1 MTIEF
6 TLHDQVLLRQ
16 ERAEARYGTDPHHH
30 LARARFLLSVDT
42 GLMPVSA
49 LFYASLEY
57 RFCIERFLFTVLYL
71 VSGEDAVTRAHEKM
85 YTGSDL
91 SKAIRQAEPELLDKL
106 RYADLILVAHGT
118 AQVTAKPDLDR
129 LSRLHGR
136 LGGYL
141 HAQKRPPET
150 TWSPDWIAEFTE
162 VLQECDEYLGE
173 MLAIDK
179 VLAGMPD
186 GDLGYDKWKS
196 GAMGDE
202 EVIAAIRQ
210 ACDESPES

>member
-1 MTIEF
+1 MAIEF
-6 TLHDQVLLRQ
+6 TPHDEMLLLK
-16 ERAEARYGTDPHHH
+16 ERAEARFGSDPHHH

-57 RFCIERFLFTVLYL
+57 RFCIERFLFSILSL

-91 SKAIRQAEPELLDKL
+91 SNAIRRIEPELMDKL
-106 RYADLILVAHGT
+106 RYVDLVLRAHDR

-150 TWSPDWIAEFTE
+150 TWSPDWLAEFKE
-162 VLQECDEYLGE
+162 ILQECDKYLGE
-173 MLAIDK
+173 VLAIDK
-179 VLAGMPD
+179 VLAGMPN

-196 GAMGDE
+196 GAISDE
-202 EVIAAIRQ
+202 EVVAAIRKRR
-210 ACDESPES
+210 